1 MEIIWEILKITIPL
15 IAVMITAYFTL
26 KIAVAKQPEKKVEE
40 KKTDEPRI
48 EKTNQ
53 QVKEVTMIRL
63 QAYERLIL
71 FLERIN
77 PENMVMRMNKEAL
90 LASELHKELLLTI
103 RTEFEHNVAQQLYIS
118 HQGWQLVVRA
128 KNEVIKMINLAK
140 QEMGDDENNITLSK
154 KIIVA
159 SGNSDILLKT
169 KMLLK
174 DEAQKL
180 F

>member
-1 MEIIWEILKITIPL
+1 
-15 IAVMITAYFTL
+15 
-26 KIAVAKQPEKKVEE
+26 
-40 KKTDEPRI
+40 
-48 EKTNQ
+48 
-53 QVKEVTMIRL
+53 
-63 QAYERLIL
+63 
-71 FLERIN
+71 
-77 PENMVMRMNKEAL
+77 MVMRMNKEAL

-118 HQGWQLVVRA
+118 HQAWQLVVRA

-140 QEMGDDENNITLSK
+140 QEMATDENNITLSK

-169 KMLLK
+169 KLLLK